1 MKKEKWSYMFYT
13 LAHPMDGFYWV
24 KRKDKGSVPIA
35 IIMVAVF
42 SIVFTINRLFAG
54 FIVNEVDYRSVDS
67 LKELL
72 GILVCYLLLCVS
84 NWSITCLMNGEG
96 RLKDIAVAIGYGTF
110 PISVS
115 FVIATIV
122 SRFLADGEEA
132 FYGIILTIGIVWG
145 IMLMLIGIMQVHN
158 YSLGKTLITLVLT
171 FIALFILIFLILLLA
186 NLLGSVFNFFRSVY
200 TEIIFW

>member
-1 MKKEKWSYMFYT
+1 MSKDKWSYMFYT
-13 LAHPMDGFYWV
+13 LSHPMDGFYWV
-24 KRKDKGSVPIA
+24 KRKDRGSVPIA
-35 IIMVAVF
+35 IIMVALF
-42 SIVFTINRLFAG
+42 SVSFTINRLFAG
-54 FIVNEVDYRSVDS
+54 FVVNEVDYRSVDS

-110 PISVS
+110 PITIA
-115 FVIATIV
+115 FIAATIV

-132 FYGIILTIGIVWG
+132 FYGIILAIGIVWG

-158 YSLGKTLITLVLT
+158 YSLGKTLITLFLT
-171 FIALFILIFLILLLA
+171 FVALFILIFLILLLA
-186 NLLGSVFNFFRSVY
+186 NLLGSVFNFFRSIY

>member
-1 MKKEKWSYMFYT
+1 MSKDKWSYMFYT
-13 LAHPMDGFYWV
+13 LGHPMDGFYWV
-24 KRKDKGSVPIA
+24 KRKDRGSVPIA
-35 IIMVAVF
+35 IIMVALF
-42 SIVFTINRLFAG
+42 SVSFTLNRLFAG

-67 LKELL
+67 LKELM
-72 GILVCYLLLCVS
+72 GILACYLLLCVS

-110 PISVS
+110 PITIS
-115 FVIATIV
+115 FIVATIV

-158 YSLGKTLITLVLT
+158 YSLGKTLITLFLT

-186 NLLGSVFNFFRSVY
+186 NLLGSVFNFFRSIY